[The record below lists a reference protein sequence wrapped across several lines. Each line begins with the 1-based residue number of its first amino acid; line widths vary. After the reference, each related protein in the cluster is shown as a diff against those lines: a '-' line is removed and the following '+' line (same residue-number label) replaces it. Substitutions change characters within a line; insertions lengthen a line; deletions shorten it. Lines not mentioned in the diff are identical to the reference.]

1 MDVSIGARIKAARTA
16 AGMTQMDVARRTDL
30 SLQAVGDI
38 ERGIVRD
45 PHISSLRQIA
55 RALGIPVTQM
65 LEDSFREPVPL
76 ADAPREAGPHGR
88 GAEPTASDSPEEEQ
102 AAEPLSPKLR
112 RHVASMRRAELDR
125 VLKHLTLRLETLR
138 DQAKTHYE
146 ADATPKVLWP
156 VFMDS
161 LLLTRGAEALLA
173 ENREEAEELGGET
186 AEERRLRGR
195 LELRIEDAD
204 EVRGTI
210 GDMWREL
217 LDAENEAENEALRKE
232 GRPKTGPADVDNV
245 RNLFRREQAV

>member
-16 AGMTQMDVARRTDL
+16 AAMTQMDVARRTDL

-76 ADAPREAGPHGR
+76 ADAPREAGPHRR
-88 GAEPTASDSPEEEQ
+88 GAEPTASDSPEEQ
-102 AAEPLSPKLR
+102 AAEPLSPKVR

-161 LLLTRGAEALLA
+161 VLLTRGAEALLA